1 MLNINNGAVSFL
13 YLSGC
18 QAQKTFFMNNRLLI
32 PATIIIALTTV
43 QTTLMAQQSVA
54 EKLGYEANAKLL
66 IVHAD
71 DIGLAQSVNEATL
84 SAFEKNGISSGS
96 IMVPCPWFADFAE
109 HYKAHPDLD
118 VGIHVTLTA
127 EWDHYKW
134 GGVLPAT
141 EIPSLLDENG
151 NFYASVE
158 EVGQHADPVE
168 VEKEIRA
175 QIDKAIAYGIQPT
188 HIDTHMGSVM
198 AKPELI
204 QIYLKLG
211 LEYKIP
217 VFVPRMLLLGM
228 PEEAREQMKKDYV
241 LVDNFFMMN
250 TEDPGLSWAE
260 AYAPMI
266 GKVKPGLNVMI
277 VHVANDNAE
286 MQAIA
291 VNHPAFGSAW
301 RARDLKYVLS
311 PEFSELLKEQNI
323 QLVTWK
329 EIKEA
334 M

>member
-1 MLNINNGAVSFL
+1 MVPYLFYIFRDSNRKTSFMKK
-13 YLSGC
+13 SI
-18 QAQKTFFMNNRLLI
+18 LI
-32 PATIIIALTTV
+32 PVSMFMALITFQTV
-43 QTTLMAQQSVA
+43 ISAQQSVA
-54 EKLGYEANAKLL
+54 EKLGYPANTKLL

-84 SAFEKNGISSGS
+84 TAFEKKGITSGS

-109 HYKAHPDLD
+109 HYMSQPHLD
-118 VGIHVTLTA
+118 VGIHITLTA
-127 EWDHYKW
+127 EWENYKW

-188 HIDTHMGSVM
+188 HLDTHMGSVM
-198 AKPELI
+198 AKPEMI
-204 QIYLKLG
+204 QIYLKLA

-217 VFVPRMLLLGM
+217 VFVPRMILLGM
-228 PEEAREQMKKDYV
+228 PEEAREKMEQDYV

-250 TEDPGLSWAE
+250 SDDPGLSWAE
-260 AYAPMI
+260 AYAKMI
-266 GKVKPGLNVMI
+266 VKVKPGLNVMI

-286 MQAIA
+286 MQAIS

-301 RARDLKYVLS
+301 RARDLEYLLS
-311 PEFSELLKEQNI
+311 QEFRDLLKEQNI
-323 QLVTWK
+323 QPVTWK
-329 EIKEA
+329 EIKEV

>member
-1 MLNINNGAVSFL
+1 MKKNILFTAAVFIVL
-13 YLSGC
+13 
-18 QAQKTFFMNNRLLI
+18 M
-32 PATIIIALTTV
+32 TIQTVLT
-43 QTTLMAQQSVA
+43 AQQSVA
-54 EKLGYEANAKLL
+54 EKLGYPANTKLL

-84 SAFEKNGISSGS
+84 TAFEKKGITSGS

-109 HYKAHPDLD
+109 HYKAHPHLD
-118 VGIHVTLTA
+118 VGIHLTLTA
-127 EWDHYKW
+127 EWENYKW

-168 VEKEIRA
+168 VEKEVRA
-175 QIDKAIAYGIQPT
+175 QIDKAIAYGIHPT
-188 HIDTHMGSVM
+188 HIDTHMGSIM

-217 VFVPRMLLLGM
+217 VFVPRMILMGM
-228 PEEAREQMKKDYV
+228 PAEAREQMKKDYV

-250 TEDPGLSWAE
+250 TDDPGLSWAE
-260 AYAPMI
+260 AYAKMI
-266 GKVKPGLNVMI
+266 TKAIPGLNVMI
-277 VHVANDNAE
+277 VHVAHDNAE
-286 MQAIA
+286 MQAIS

-301 RARDLKYVLS
+301 RARDLEYLLS
-311 PEFSELLKEQNI
+311 QEFSELLKEQNI

-329 EIKEA
+329 EIKEV

>member
-1 MLNINNGAVSFL
+1 MMPHLFHIFRESNNSINHYMKKNII
-13 YLSGC
+13 
-18 QAQKTFFMNNRLLI
+18 I
-32 PATIIIALTTV
+32 PAAIFMALISV
-43 QTTLMAQQSVA
+43 QTISTAQQTVA
-54 EKLGYEANAKLL
+54 EKLGYEANTKLL

-71 DIGLAQSVNEATL
+71 DIGLAQSVNDATL
-84 SAFEKNGISSGS
+84 TAFGKKGISSGS

-109 HYKAHPDLD
+109 DFKDKPHLD
-118 VGIHVTLTA
+118 VGIHITLTA
-127 EWDHYKW
+127 EWELYKW

-158 EVGQHADPVE
+158 ELGQHAVPEE

-175 QIDKAIAYGIQPT
+175 QIDKAIAYGIKPT
-188 HIDTHMGSVM
+188 HLDTHMGSVM
-198 AKPELI
+198 AKPEMM

-211 LEYKIP
+211 KEYKLP
-217 VFVPRMLLLGM
+217 VFVPRMILMGM
-228 PEEAREQMKKDYV
+228 PEEAREQMKKDHV

-250 TEDPGLSWAE
+250 TDDPGLSWAE
-260 AYAPMI
+260 AYAKMI
-266 GKVKPGLNVMI
+266 EKAKPGLNVMI

-301 RARDLKYVLS
+301 RARDLEYVTS
-311 PEFSELLKEQNI
+311 QEFRELLKEKNI

-329 EIKEA
+329 EIKEV

>member
-1 MLNINNGAVSFL
+1 MVPHLFYIFRSNNPKNSFMKKNILFTAAVFIVL
-13 YLSGC
+13 
-18 QAQKTFFMNNRLLI
+18 M
-32 PATIIIALTTV
+32 TIQTVLT
-43 QTTLMAQQSVA
+43 AQQSVA
-54 EKLGYEANAKLL
+54 EKLGYPANTKLL

-84 SAFEKNGISSGS
+84 TAFEKKGITSGS

-109 HYKAHPDLD
+109 HYKAHPHLD
-118 VGIHVTLTA
+118 VGIHLTLTA
-127 EWDHYKW
+127 EWENYKW

-168 VEKEIRA
+168 VEKEVRA

-217 VFVPRMLLLGM
+217 VFVPRMILQGM
-228 PEEAREQMKKDYV
+228 PEEAQEKIKQDYV

-250 TEDPGLSWAE
+250 ADDPGLSWAE
-260 AYAPMI
+260 AYAKMI
-266 GKVKPGLNVMI
+266 TKATPGLNVMI

-286 MQAIA
+286 MQAIS

-301 RARDLKYVLS
+301 RARDLDYLLS
-311 PEFSELLKEQNI
+311 QEFSELLKEQNI

-329 EIKEA
+329 EIKA
-334 M
+334 VM

>member
-1 MLNINNGAVSFL
+1 MKKSNIISVSLIVTVFCL
-13 YLSGC
+13 QTVLS
-18 QAQKTFFMNNRLLI
+18 
-32 PATIIIALTTV
+32 
-43 QTTLMAQQSVA
+43 AQQSVA
-54 EKLGYEANAKLL
+54 EKLGYPANTKLL

-71 DIGLAQSVNEATL
+71 DIGLAQSVNEASLT
-84 SAFEKNGISSGS
+84 AFKKGGITSGS
-96 IMVPCPWFADFAE
+96 IMVPCPWFEDFAE

-127 EWDHYKW
+127 EWDFYKW

-151 NFYASVE
+151 HFYASVE
-158 EVGQHADPVE
+158 EVGLHADPME

-175 QIDKAIAYGIQPT
+175 QIERAIDYGIKPT

-198 AKPELI
+198 AKPEFME
-204 QIYLKLG
+204 IYLKLG
-211 LEYKIP
+211 KEYKIP
-217 VFVPRMLLLGM
+217 VFVPRMILFGM

-250 TEDPGLSWAE
+250 AEDPGLSWAE

-266 GKVKPGLNVMI
+266 EKAKPGLNVMI
-277 VHVANDNAE
+277 VHVAFDNAE

-301 RARDLKYVLS
+301 RARDLEYVLGQ
-311 PEFSELLKEQNI
+311 EFRNLLEEKGI

-329 EIKEA
+329 EIKEV

>member
-1 MLNINNGAVSFL
+1 MRYRRKSKRNSKKWALNKMKKLAILTIAVLFL
-13 YLSGC
+13 SL
-18 QAQKTFFMNNRLLI
+18 TLI
-32 PATIIIALTTV
+32 T
-43 QTTLMAQQSVA
+43 AQQTVA
-54 EKLGYEANAKLL
+54 EKLGYDPNTKLL

-71 DIGLAQSVNEATL
+71 DIGLAQSVNDATL
-84 SAFEKNGISSGS
+84 TAFEKSGITSGS

-109 HYKAHPDLD
+109 DFKAHPHLD
-118 VGIHVTLTA
+118 VGIHITLTA
-127 EWDHYKW
+127 EWDFYKW

-175 QIDKAIAYGIQPT
+175 QIDRAMAYGINPT
-188 HIDTHMGSVM
+188 HLDTHMGSVM

-211 LEYKIP
+211 KEYSLP
-217 VFVPRMLLLGM
+217 VFVPRMILMGM
-228 PEEAREQMKKDYV
+228 PEEAREKMKREYV
-241 LVDNFFMMN
+241 LVDRYFMMN
-250 TEDPGLSWAE
+250 TDDPGLSWAE
-260 AYAPMI
+260 AYAKMI
-266 GKVKPGLNVMI
+266 ERVKPGLNVMI

-301 RARDLKYVLS
+301 RARDLEYVLS
-311 PEFSELLKEQNI
+311 QEFRDLLKEQNI
-323 QLVTWK
+323 QLITWK
-329 EIKEA
+329 EIKEV

>member
-1 MLNINNGAVSFL
+1 MKKSHFISSALMIAMF
-13 YLSGC
+13 C
-18 QAQKTFFMNNRLLI
+18 T
-32 PATIIIALTTV
+32 PIILK
-43 QTTLMAQQSVA
+43 AQQSVA
-54 EKLGYEANAKLL
+54 EKLGYEANTKLL

-84 SAFEKNGISSGS
+84 TAFDGGGITSGS
-96 IMVPCPWFADFAE
+96 IMVPCPWFADFAKDFKE
-109 HYKAHPDLD
+109 HSDLD
-118 VGIHVTLTA
+118 VGIHITLTA

-151 NFYASVE
+151 NFYATVE

-175 QIDKAIAYGIQPT
+175 QIEKAMAYGIQPT

-198 AKPELI
+198 AKPEFM

-217 VFVPRMLLLGM
+217 VFVPRMILFGM
-228 PEEAREQMKKDYV
+228 PEEAREKMKKEYV

-250 TEDPGLSWAE
+250 TDDPGLSWAE
-260 AYAPMI
+260 AYGQMI
-266 GKVKPGLNVMI
+266 EKAKPGLNVMI
-277 VHVANDNAE
+277 VHVASDNAE
-286 MQAIA
+286 MQAIT

-301 RARDLKYVLS
+301 RARDLEYLLGQ
-311 PEFSELLKEQNI
+311 EFSELLKEQNI
-323 QLVTWK
+323 QLVGWK
-329 EIKEA
+329 EIKA
-334 M
+334 LM

>member
-1 MLNINNGAVSFL
+1 MKKSILICSAVCLTLLSFHTVLN
-13 YLSGC
+13 
-18 QAQKTFFMNNRLLI
+18 
-32 PATIIIALTTV
+32 
-43 QTTLMAQQSVA
+43 AQQSVA
-54 EKLGYEANAKLL
+54 EKLGYPANTKLL

-84 SAFEKNGISSGS
+84 TAFEKKGITSGS
-96 IMVPCPWFADFAE
+96 IMVPCPWFVDFAKDFRE
-109 HYKAHPDLD
+109 NPDLD

-127 EWDHYKW
+127 EWDFYKW

-151 NFYASVE
+151 HFYASVE

-175 QIDKAIAYGIQPT
+175 QIEKALAYGIQPT

-198 AKPELI
+198 AKPEFM

-217 VFVPRMLLLGM
+217 VFVPRMILFGM
-228 PEEAREQMKKDYV
+228 PEEAREKMKKEYV

-250 TEDPGLSWAE
+250 TDDPGLSWAE
-260 AYAPMI
+260 AYGNMI
-266 GKVKPGLNVMI
+266 AKVKPGLNVMI

-286 MQAIA
+286 MQAIS
-291 VNHPAFGSAW
+291 VNHPAFDSAW
-301 RARDLKYVLS
+301 RARDLEYLLS
-311 PEFSELLKEQNI
+311 QEFRDLLKEQNI
-323 QLVTWK
+323 QPVTWK
-329 EIKEA
+329 EIKEV

>member
-1 MLNINNGAVSFL
+1 MKKNILFTAAIFIVL
-13 YLSGC
+13 
-18 QAQKTFFMNNRLLI
+18 M
-32 PATIIIALTTV
+32 TIQTVLT
-43 QTTLMAQQSVA
+43 AQQSVA
-54 EKLGYEANAKLL
+54 EKLGYPANTKLL

-84 SAFEKNGISSGS
+84 TAFEKKGITSGS

-109 HYKAHPDLD
+109 HYKAHPHLD
-118 VGIHVTLTA
+118 VGIHLTLTA
-127 EWDHYKW
+127 EWENYKW

-141 EIPSLLDENG
+141 EISSLLDENG

-158 EVGQHADPVE
+158 EVGQHSDPVE
-168 VEKEIRA
+168 VEKEVRA
-175 QIDKAIAYGIQPT
+175 QIDKAIAYGIHPT
-188 HIDTHMGSVM
+188 HIDTHMGSIM

-217 VFVPRMLLLGM
+217 VFVPRMILMGM
-228 PEEAREQMKKDYV
+228 PEEAREQMNKDYV

-250 TEDPGLSWAE
+250 TDDPGLSWAE
-260 AYAPMI
+260 AYAKMI
-266 GKVKPGLNVMI
+266 TKAIPGLNVMI
-277 VHVANDNAE
+277 VHVAHDNAE
-286 MQAIA
+286 MQAIS

-301 RARDLKYVLS
+301 RARDLEYLLS
-311 PEFSELLKEQNI
+311 QEFSELLKEQNI

-329 EIKEA
+329 EIKEV

>member
-1 MLNINNGAVSFL
+1 MKKSI
-13 YLSGC
+13 LSSV
-18 QAQKTFFMNNRLLI
+18 NLILILLAI
-32 PATIIIALTTV
+32 QSPLS
-43 QTTLMAQQSVA
+43 AQQSVA
-54 EKLGYEANAKLL
+54 EKLGYPAEAKLL

-71 DIGLAQSVNEATL
+71 DIGLAQTVNEASLT
-84 SAFEKNGISSGS
+84 AFKKGGITSGS
-96 IMVPCPWFADFAE
+96 IMVPCPWFEDFAE
-109 HYKAHPDLD
+109 TYKSYPDLD

-127 EWDHYKW
+127 EWDFYKW

-151 NFYASVE
+151 HFYASVE

-175 QIDKAIAYGIQPT
+175 QIDRAIAYGIKPT

-198 AKPELI
+198 AKPEFME
-204 QIYLKLG
+204 IYLKLG
-211 LEYKIP
+211 KEYKIP
-217 VFVPRMLLLGM
+217 VFVPRMILFGM

-250 TEDPGLSWAE
+250 AEDPGLTWAE

-266 GKVKPGLNVMI
+266 EKARPGLNVMI
-277 VHVANDNAE
+277 VHVAYDNAE

-301 RARDLKYVLS
+301 RARDLEYVLS
-311 PEFSELLKEQNI
+311 QEFRNLLEEKGI

-329 EIKEA
+329 EIKEV

>member
-1 MLNINNGAVSFL
+1 MKKSHFISSALMIAMF
-13 YLSGC
+13 C
-18 QAQKTFFMNNRLLI
+18 T
-32 PATIIIALTTV
+32 PIILK
-43 QTTLMAQQSVA
+43 AQQSVA
-54 EKLGYEANAKLL
+54 EKLGYEANTKLL

-84 SAFEKNGISSGS
+84 TAFEKGGITSGS
-96 IMVPCPWFADFAE
+96 IMVPCPWFADFAKDFKE
-109 HYKAHPDLD
+109 HPELD
-118 VGIHVTLTA
+118 VGIHITLTA

-151 NFYASVE
+151 NFYATVE

-175 QIDKAIAYGIQPT
+175 QIEKAMAYGIQPT

-198 AKPELI
+198 AKPEFM

-217 VFVPRMLLLGM
+217 VFVPRMILFGM
-228 PEEAREQMKKDYV
+228 PEEAREKMKNDYV

-250 TEDPGLSWAE
+250 TDDPGLSWAE
-260 AYAPMI
+260 AYSQMI
-266 GKVKPGLNVMI
+266 EKAKPGLNVMI

-301 RARDLKYVLS
+301 RARDLEYLLGQ
-311 PEFSELLKEQNI
+311 EFSEHLKEQNI
-323 QLVTWK
+323 QLVGWK
-329 EIKEA
+329 EIKA
-334 M
+334 LM